1 MLATGDVAGRFRLSG
16 SSLGAASPCRKHGK
30 RCGSFGPCGAFT
42 LVELLV
48 VIAIIGILASLIISP
63 VARAPRRAR
72 QVACLNHLRQI
83 GLAFQMDLQE
93 SNDRFPDRR
102 DLKSS
107 LGYRG
112 WTDWPPS
119 DPRGGWVPLVL
130 TIGDPRVWMCPGV
143 ARSALTNA
151 PQVIQRSGAGASS
164 VAVSYWLWRFD
175 RDTTPVP
182 ADNFWGKTPEQALA
196 DLRGSGN
203 ATVGQPQSFSEVEL
217 VVDPYFP
224 NTLPTVSPVLAGR
237 SAHGGGRNRLM
248 LESSAALYRDSRTPL
263 SP

>member
-1 MLATGDVAGRFRLSG
+1 MVATGDARG
-16 SSLGAASPCRKHGK
+16 S
-30 RCGSFGPCGAFT
+30 AFT

-48 VIAIIGILASLIISP
+48 VIAVIGILASLLIP
-63 VARAPRRAR
+63 TVAIAPRRSR
-72 QVACLNHLRQI
+72 QVACLSQLRQI
-83 GLAFQMDLQE
+83 GLGFEFALDE

-102 DLKSS
+102 EMKSA

-119 DPRGGWVPLVL
+119 DPRGGWAPSVVALGNPH
-130 TIGDPRVWMCPGV
+130 VWMCPGV
-143 ARSALTNA
+143 ARSTLTNA
-151 PQVIQRSGAGASS
+151 PQVIQRAGSNSAPT
-164 VAVSYWLWRFD
+164 VVSYWLWRFD

-182 ADNFWGKTPEQALA
+182 ADNFWGKTREEALA

-203 ATVGQPQSFSEVEL
+203 ATVGQPQGFSDVEL

-224 NTLPTVSPVLAGR
+224 NTIPTVSPALAGR

-248 LESSAALYRDSRTPL
+248 LDSSASFHRDSRTPL
-263 SP
+263 PP